1 MFSLGFHFKT
11 NYFLRSLLMSPWIY
25 YIGRETCSPK
35 IFPSVFF
42 RKSGSSLQLPNVH
55 LPWMKGL
62 CRATNMV
69 SCLSMVNISS
79 IPFHCR
85 WCLLTTSTHFNSWWT
100 SARCFVDEI
109 PRPKARPNSWPI
121 KCWNPAVKFYGRLAA
136 VMRNDLGWYRCCL
149 LSWLTSELF
158 RPLVMPT
165 SGSYDAIS
173 FAWTIYWN
181 PIFLNTEAPSSILTY
196 S

>member
-1 MFSLGFHFKT
+1 MPYIILYRKHGYFCQGCHDASKSCGPTQNKHETTDCIDMFSLGFHFKT

-121 KCWNPAVKFYGRLAA
+121 KCWNPDVKFYGRLAA
-136 VMRNDLGWYRCCL
+136 VMRNDLGWYNVGPP
-149 LSWLTSELF
+149 SYK
-158 RPLVMPT
+158 LV
-165 SGSYDAIS
+165 Y
-173 FAWTIYWN
+173 N
-181 PIFLNTEAPSSILTY
+181 PI
-196 S
+196 